1 MADRASLV
9 VCAGEEL
16 VQLQRTSNALA
27 VVAALF
33 IALIGTARGADT
45 AVPGWDA
52 SAFRDESVIQIM
64 TTEPDVGEH
73 WSKLWVVVIDDQ
85 PYVRLGSRSYG
96 RVQRNTTSPFVKLKV
111 GDQEFD
117 KVKLE
122 EMPDMKDKVAAAMAD
137 KYFMDKLIRLETHPM
152 VARLVPEAAPASS
165 GTH

>member
-1 MADRASLV
+1 MRIHRMTRA
-9 VCAGEEL
+9 
-16 VQLQRTSNALA
+16 
-27 VVAALF
+27 AAF
-33 IALIGTARGADT
+33 IAAILIGTIAAAHAADNP
-45 AVPGWDA
+45 VPGWDPD
-52 SAFRDESVIQIM
+52 SFRDQGTIQIM

-85 PYVRLGSRSYG
+85 PFVRLGSRSYG
-96 RVQRNTTSPFVKLKV
+96 RVQKNTTSPYVKLKV

>member
-1 MADRASLV
+1 MIIGLASKE
-9 VCAGEEL
+9 CHGEDL
-16 VQLQRTSNALA
+16 MRTHRTVGAVAL
-27 VVAALF
+27 VAALLITLSG
-33 IALIGTARGADT
+33 IASAAGT
-45 AVPGWDA
+45 AVPGWDP

-96 RVQRNTTSPFVKLKV
+96 RVQRNTTSPYVKLKV

-137 KYFMDKLIRLETHPM
+137 KYFMDKLIRYENHPM
-152 VARLVPEAAPASS
+152 VARLVPEAPPP
-165 GTH
+165 TH